1 MLLSCTLEIVSRG
14 PLDLP
19 GWLWIPSLK
28 AIRIPISGTITADQ
42 SLFKALGRKRER
54 AGKTARVE
62 LRPRPPYV
70 LGVPLVCVKIG
81 APQNVCLCVC
91 DTRLDTTARK
101 IKRTATATPFE
112 ELSFSVCVSF
122 HFPFE
127 NKPQK
132 GAGGGPS
139 ALGPLGL
146 EAFVEL
152 FASPIAG
159 VGVRAFRPIPAG
171 VDPFPICNPHMA
183 AKETACFVSLRE
195 REREGRREGGRVKSF
210 FAALT
215 EDDGWTPQTQAG
227 EVVYGVLATGMN
239 NLNLSW
245 YLNHS
250 EEPNI
255 VFQDAEEDGGY
266 NSFITKPLDGI
277 FPVE

>member
-1 MLLSCTLEIVSRG
+1 MDPLLKG
-14 PLDLP
+14 
-19 GWLWIPSLK
+19 
-28 AIRIPISGTITADQ
+28 IRIPISGTITADQ

-139 ALGPLGL
+139 ALRPLGPW
-146 EAFVEL
+146 
-152 FASPIAG
+152 AS
-159 VGVRAFRPIPAG
+159 RPLSSSSHLPSPGWASA
-171 VDPFPICNPHMA
+171 P
-183 AKETACFVSLRE
+183 S
-195 REREGRREGGRVKSF
+195 GRRPSWLRDGESAVTSSLGRSQQESILSRS
-210 FAALT
+210 AILT
-215 EDDGWTPQTQAG
+215 WLQRRLL
-227 EVVYGVLATGMN
+227 VL
-239 NLNLSW
+239 
-245 YLNHS
+245 
-250 EEPNI
+250 
-255 VFQDAEEDGGY
+255 FR
-266 NSFITKPLDGI
+266 
-277 FPVE
+277 